1 MEPGEVSPE
10 TLLLPEIFE
19 GDSTVVVAV
28 ALSLPGEP
36 SGVDDVMVAVFEII
50 ELGVEVD
57 ETVTFRVKTE
67 VPTLKDGLEQEIVP
81 LSPASGVVH
90 DQPGTLLSDTKK
102 VPAGSVSDQ
111 VALVAGSGPLLLSV
125 IV

>member
-10 TLLLPEIFE
+10 TLLLPWIFE
-19 GDSTVVVAV
+19 GESTVVVAV

-57 ETVTFRVKTE
+57 ETVTVRVKTE
-67 VPTLKDGLEQEIVP
+67 LQTPNDGLEHAIVP

-90 DQPGTLLSDTKK
+90 DQPDTVFSDRKK

-111 VALVAGSGPLLLSV
+111 TALAAGSGPLLLSV

>member
-10 TLLLPEIFE
+10 TLLISEIFE

-81 LSPASGVVH
+81 LSPSSGVVH